1 MRNIAENVRSE
12 NMIPVVRARLAMVL
26 QREGL
31 RVTEIAAALN
41 TTPAAVV
48 QYLKGKRGRLVGRP
62 AQLDRTIEALAER
75 ILQRV
80 RSGVREGVRMPELMD
95 AADQLIIAS
104 KGSKML
110 EETTPKDNRQIVDV
124 LRQRL
129 ELELKASE
137 RCLESAVKFDD
148 QYSKLLLRMI
158 AADSMRHADVVSQ
171 IISWTELPREP
182 TLNVPKKEFLDAIL
196 QIEDKAGEQSL
207 RDTVKISHPVARLLL
222 EWIDADEKKHE
233 RIIGKMVH
241 LIQGSSLSIVCA
253 SLAANITCVVC
264 CKGGGSGTFYNGP
277 IFRTSSILPRSFVP
291 HLTMSASSH

>member
-1 MRNIAENVRSE
+1 
-12 NMIPVVRARLAMVL
+12 MIPVVRARLAIAL

-48 QYLKGKRGRLVGRP
+48 QYLKGKRGRLISRP
-62 AQLDRTIEALAER
+62 AQVDRTIDALAER
-75 ILQRV
+75 VLQRV
-80 RSGVREGVRMPELMD
+80 RSGVREGVGMPELME
-95 AADQLIIAS
+95 AADQIIIAS
-104 KGSKML
+104 KGTKML
-110 EETTPKDNRQIVDV
+110 EEPTQRREKQIVEV

-129 ELELKASE
+129 ELELRASE
-137 RCLESAVKFDD
+137 RCLESAMKFDD

-171 IISWTELPREP
+171 IISWTELPRES

-207 RDTVKISHPVARLLL
+207 KDAVKISHPVARLLL

-233 RIIGKMVH
+233 RIISKMVRV
-241 LIQGSSLSIVCA
+241 IQSSS
-253 SLAANITCVVC
+253 
-264 CKGGGSGTFYNGP
+264 
-277 IFRTSSILPRSFVP
+277 
-291 HLTMSASSH
+291 

>member
-1 MRNIAENVRSE
+1 MRTIPEGVRSE
-12 NMIPVVRARLAMVL
+12 NMIPVVRARLAL
-26 QREGL
+26 SLKRQGL

-48 QYLKGKRGRLVGRP
+48 QYLNGKRGRLVARP
-62 AQLDRTIEALAER
+62 AQVDRTIDALAER

-80 RSGVREGVRMPELMD
+80 RSGVREGVRTPELIE
-95 AADQLIIAS
+95 AADQIIIAS

-110 EETTPKDNRQIVDV
+110 EATTEKKEKQVVEI

-129 ELELKASE
+129 ELELRASE

-171 IISWTELPREP
+171 IISWAELPSEP
-182 TLNVPKKEFLDAIL
+182 TMNVPKKEFLDAIL

-207 RDTVKISHPVARLLL
+207 RDTVRISHPVARLLL

-233 RIIGKMVH
+233 RIISKMVRV
-241 LIQGSSLSIVCA
+241 IQGS
-253 SLAANITCVVC
+253 T
-264 CKGGGSGTFYNGP
+264 
-277 IFRTSSILPRSFVP
+277 
-291 HLTMSASSH
+291 

>member
-12 NMIPVVRARLAMVL
+12 NMIPVVRARLALAL

-31 RVTEIAAALN
+31 RVTEIASALN

-48 QYLKGKRGRLVGRP
+48 QYLKGKRGRLVSRP
-62 AQLDRTIEALAER
+62 SQVDRTIDALAER

-80 RSGVREGVRMPELMD
+80 RSGLREGVRMPELME

-104 KGSKML
+104 RGSKML
-110 EETTPKDNRQIVDV
+110 EETPQKNEKQVVDV

-129 ELELKASE
+129 ELELRASE

-182 TLNVPKKEFLDAIL
+182 TLNVPKREFLDAIL
-196 QIEDKAGEQSL
+196 QVEDKAGEQSL
-207 RDTVKISHPVARLLL
+207 KDTVKISHPVAKLLL

-233 RIIGKMVH
+233 RIIGKMVR
-241 LIQGSSLSIVCA
+241 LIRG
-253 SLAANITCVVC
+253 
-264 CKGGGSGTFYNGP
+264 
-277 IFRTSSILPRSFVP
+277 
-291 HLTMSASSH
+291 

>member
-1 MRNIAENVRSE
+1 
-12 NMIPVVRARLAMVL
+12 
-26 QREGL
+26 
-31 RVTEIAAALN
+31 
-41 TTPAAVV
+41 
-48 QYLKGKRGRLVGRP
+48 
-62 AQLDRTIEALAER
+62 
-75 ILQRV
+75 
-80 RSGVREGVRMPELMD
+80 MPELME
-95 AADQLIIAS
+95 AADQIIIAS

-110 EETTPKDNRQIVDV
+110 EETPQKREKRGVEV

-196 QIEDKAGEQSL
+196 KIEDKAGEQSL

-233 RIIGKMVH
+233 RIISKMVR
-241 LIQGSSLSIVCA
+241 LIQSS
-253 SLAANITCVVC
+253 T
-264 CKGGGSGTFYNGP
+264 
-277 IFRTSSILPRSFVP
+277 
-291 HLTMSASSH
+291 

>member
-1 MRNIAENVRSE
+1 MRNIAEGVKTE
-12 NMIPVVRARLAMVL
+12 NLIPVVRARLAL
-26 QREGL
+26 SLKREGL
-31 RVTEIAAALN
+31 RVREIADALN

-48 QYLKGKRGRLVGRP
+48 QYLKGKRGKLVGRP
-62 AQLDRTIEALAER
+62 AQVDRTIDALADKV
-75 ILQRV
+75 LQRV
-80 RSGVREGVRMPELMD
+80 RSGVREGVRMPELME
-95 AADQLIIAS
+95 AADQIIIAS
-104 KGSKML
+104 RGSAML
-110 EETTPKDNRQIVDV
+110 GEITQKREKEVVEV

-137 RCLESAVKFDD
+137 RCLESAVRFDD

-171 IISWTELPREP
+171 IISWTELPHEP
-182 TLNVPKKEFLDAIL
+182 TLNLPKKEFLDAIL

-241 LIQGSSLSIVCA
+241 LIQGS
-253 SLAANITCVVC
+253 T
-264 CKGGGSGTFYNGP
+264 
-277 IFRTSSILPRSFVP
+277 
-291 HLTMSASSH
+291 

>member
-1 MRNIAENVRSE
+1 
-12 NMIPVVRARLAMVL
+12 MIPVVRARLAL
-26 QREGL
+26 SLKREGL

-48 QYLKGKRGRLVGRP
+48 QYLKGKRGRLNVRP
-62 AQLDRTIEALAER
+62 AQVDRTIDALADKVLE
-75 ILQRV
+75 RV
-80 RSGVREGVRMPELMD
+80 RSGVREGVRMPELME
-95 AADQLIIAS
+95 AADQIIIAS
-104 KGSKML
+104 KGNRML
-110 EETTPKDNRQIVDV
+110 EETTQKKEKQVVEV

-171 IISWTELPREP
+171 IISWIELPGEL
-182 TLNVPKKEFLDAIL
+182 TLNVPRKEFLDAIM

-222 EWIDADEKKHE
+222 EWIDVDEKKHE
-233 RIIGKMVH
+233 RIISKMVH
-241 LIQGSSLSIVCA
+241 LLRRG
-253 SLAANITCVVC
+253 
-264 CKGGGSGTFYNGP
+264 
-277 IFRTSSILPRSFVP
+277 
-291 HLTMSASSH
+291 

>member
-1 MRNIAENVRSE
+1 MRTIAEGVRSE
-12 NMIPVVRARLAMVL
+12 SMIPVVRARLAL
-26 QREGL
+26 SLKREGL
-31 RVTEIAAALN
+31 RVKEIAAALN
-41 TTPAAVV
+41 TTPAAIV
-48 QYLKGKRGRLVGRP
+48 QYLKGRRGRLTARP
-62 AQLDRTIEALAER
+62 AQVDRTIDALADK

-80 RSGVREGVRMPELMD
+80 RSGVREGVRMPELME
-95 AADQLIIAS
+95 AADQIIIAS

-110 EETTPKDNRQIVDV
+110 EQTTQKREEQVVEV

-137 RCLESAVKFDD
+137 RCLESAVRFDD

-171 IISWTELPREP
+171 IISWTELPHEP
-182 TLNVPKKEFLDAIL
+182 ILNVPKKEFLDAIL

-222 EWIDADEKKHE
+222 EWIDADERKHE

-241 LIQGSSLSIVCA
+241 LIQGS
-253 SLAANITCVVC
+253 T
-264 CKGGGSGTFYNGP
+264 
-277 IFRTSSILPRSFVP
+277 
-291 HLTMSASSH
+291 

>member
-1 MRNIAENVRSE
+1 MRNIAEGIKSE
-12 NMIPVVRARLAMVL
+12 NLIPVVRARLAL
-26 QREGL
+26 SLRREGL
-31 RVTEIAAALN
+31 RVKDIATVLN

-48 QYLKGKRGRLVGRP
+48 QYLKGKRGRLVARP
-62 AQLDRTIEALAER
+62 AQVDRTIDALAER
-75 ILQRV
+75 VLQRV
-80 RSGVREGVRMPELMD
+80 RSGVREGVRMAELME
-95 AADQLIIAS
+95 AADQIIIAS
-104 KGSKML
+104 KGSRVL
-110 EETTPKDNRQIVDV
+110 EETPRKREKQVVEV

-171 IISWTELPREP
+171 IISWTELPHEP

-207 RDTVKISHPVARLLL
+207 RDTVKVSHPVARLLL

-233 RIIGKMVH
+233 RIINKMVH
-241 LIQGSSLSIVCA
+241 LIHQGS
-253 SLAANITCVVC
+253 T
-264 CKGGGSGTFYNGP
+264 
-277 IFRTSSILPRSFVP
+277 
-291 HLTMSASSH
+291 

>member
-12 NMIPVVRARLAMVL
+12 NMIPVVRARLALAL

-31 RVTEIAAALN
+31 RVTETASALN

-48 QYLKGKRGRLVGRP
+48 QYLKGKRGRLVSRP
-62 AQLDRTIEALAER
+62 SQVDRTIDALAER

-80 RSGVREGVRMPELMD
+80 RSGVREGVRMSELME

-104 KGSKML
+104 RGSKML
-110 EETTPKDNRQIVDV
+110 EETPQKNEKQVVDV

-129 ELELKASE
+129 ELELRASE

-171 IISWTELPREP
+171 IISWTELPGEP
-182 TLNVPKKEFLDAIL
+182 TLNVPKREFLDAIL

-207 RDTVKISHPVARLLL
+207 KDTVKISHPVAKLLL
-222 EWIDADEKKHE
+222 EWIDADEKKHG
-233 RIIGKMVH
+233 RIISKMVH
-241 LIQGSSLSIVCA
+241 LLRQC
-253 SLAANITCVVC
+253 
-264 CKGGGSGTFYNGP
+264 
-277 IFRTSSILPRSFVP
+277 
-291 HLTMSASSH
+291 

>member
-1 MRNIAENVRSE
+1 MRTIAGSVRSE
-12 NMIPVVRARLAMVL
+12 NMIPVVRARLALAL

-31 RVTEIAAALN
+31 RVTEIASALN

-48 QYLKGKRGRLVGRP
+48 QYLKGKRGRLVSRP
-62 AQLDRTIEALAER
+62 SQVDRTIDALAER

-80 RSGVREGVRMPELMD
+80 RSGVREGVRMPELME

-104 KGSKML
+104 RGSKML
-110 EETTPKDNRQIVDV
+110 GETPQKNEKQVLDV

-129 ELELKASE
+129 ELELRASE

-182 TLNVPKKEFLDAIL
+182 TLNVPKREFLDAIL

-207 RDTVKISHPVARLLL
+207 KDTVKISHPVAKLLL
-222 EWIDADEKKHE
+222 EWIDTDEKKHE
-233 RIIGKMVH
+233 RIIKKMVRI
-241 LIQGSSLSIVCA
+241 IQ
-253 SLAANITCVVC
+253 
-264 CKGGGSGTFYNGP
+264 
-277 IFRTSSILPRSFVP
+277 TS
-291 HLTMSASSH
+291 A

>member
-1 MRNIAENVRSE
+1 MRTIPEGVRSE
-12 NMIPVVRARLAMVL
+12 NMIPVVRARLAL
-26 QREGL
+26 SLKRQGL

-48 QYLKGKRGRLVGRP
+48 QYLKGKRGRLVARP
-62 AQLDRTIEALAER
+62 AQVDRTIDALAER

-80 RSGVREGVRMPELMD
+80 RSGVREAVRTPELME
-95 AADQLIIAS
+95 AADQIIIAS

-110 EETTPKDNRQIVDV
+110 EETTEKKEKQVVEI

-129 ELELKASE
+129 ELELRASE

-171 IISWTELPREP
+171 IISWAELPSEP
-182 TLNVPKKEFLDAIL
+182 TMNVPKKEFLDAIL

-207 RDTVKISHPVARLLL
+207 RDTVRISHPVARLLL

-233 RIIGKMVH
+233 RIISKMVRV
-241 LIQGSSLSIVCA
+241 I
-253 SLAANITCVVC
+253 
-264 CKGGGSGTFYNGP
+264 
-277 IFRTSSILPRSFVP
+277 
-291 HLTMSASSH
+291 

>member
-1 MRNIAENVRSE
+1 MRSVTENVRSE
-12 NMIPVVRARLAMVL
+12 NMIPVVRARLAL
-26 QREGL
+26 SLKREGL
-31 RVTEIAAALN
+31 RVKEIAAALN

-48 QYLKGKRGRLVGRP
+48 QYLKGKRGRLVARP
-62 AQLDRTIEALAER
+62 AQVDRTIDALADKV
-75 ILQRV
+75 LQRV
-80 RSGVREGVRMPELMD
+80 RSGVREGVRMPELME
-95 AADQLIIAS
+95 AADQIIIAS

-110 EETTPKDNRQIVDV
+110 EETTPKNNRQVVDV

-182 TLNVPKKEFLDAIL
+182 TLNVPKKEFLDPIL

-241 LIQGSSLSIVCA
+241 LIQGS
-253 SLAANITCVVC
+253 T
-264 CKGGGSGTFYNGP
+264 
-277 IFRTSSILPRSFVP
+277 
-291 HLTMSASSH
+291 